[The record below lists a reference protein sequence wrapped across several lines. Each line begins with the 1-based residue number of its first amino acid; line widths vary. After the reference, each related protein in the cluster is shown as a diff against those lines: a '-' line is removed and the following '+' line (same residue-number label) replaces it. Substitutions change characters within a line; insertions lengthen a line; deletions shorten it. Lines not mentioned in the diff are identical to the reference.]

1 MSHTDKK
8 GSKVP
13 QKKSGKLKKV
23 LSFLAFALIN
33 VGVIA
38 YIAIKE
44 FGGGNSQTEQV
55 SLSQIN
61 LFFILAG
68 VGCFAVCILMETFKY
83 EAMIRATAGKSD
95 KQTAFEVAVLG
106 KYYDNITPLG
116 AGGQPFQI
124 FHLKK
129 RGYTGGTAASL
140 PIAGFVVLQ
149 MAFVFLAL
157 VVFIFNGGAINEYP
171 LIKYSAYV
179 GLLFYAFVPTVIV
192 LFSLMPR
199 TFGKIIKGFLWL
211 FYKMH
216 LVKDFNSTSQKVF
229 VSLEE
234 YRQSLVL
241 ISKTSM
247 LISKTFFFSLIYE
260 IALMSMPYFVLRA
273 FGVHESFI
281 HLFSLCV
288 FIYAAIS
295 FIPTPGNGGAAES
308 MFYAIFSS
316 LAGNM
321 LFWAVLVWRFLCYYA
336 FLIMGIFVIFTNSMR
351 GKRAYKK
358 RKLSSTV
365 SSVQFTD
372 TFFPVADRV
381 SDTVNNLAQR
391 MNQNGTC
398 FVVCPVADT
407 PYTDDFSY
415 DVLRVPSIRLP
426 FMGRRLA
433 LPLFDRNLKQRLK
446 QRNYTAFHV
455 HSPFG
460 IGKYALKMGRRMHI
474 PVIASFHRQYCDAL
488 VTLSKSRFIG
498 RLMAN
503 SIVKFYCRADEV
515 WAQSRNTAEVL
526 RSYGFRGDIQLV
538 GRGTEFINEYVPK
551 ERISELREQLLIPE
565 DKRVLLYFGALTRKN
580 NIRLIIDTCLEL
592 KETDDRFVL
601 LTVGK
606 GEDEEYIKSVAEKLG
621 LKDSIIFLG
630 RVDDRARLMAVM
642 ALADLLVYPSPDNSF
657 PSVVR
662 EAAALGTP
670 ALLAEGCSSE
680 YISND
685 VNGFFAEATPE
696 AMAGKIREVFDR
708 GLVEEAGDVAKKT
721 LPTSWDE
728 IVRETNMR
736 YKRAAKELH
745 KRGN

>member
-1 MSHTDKK
+1 MSQIDKK
-8 GSKVP
+8 TAKAP
-13 QKKSGKLKKV
+13 RKKPSRLKKV

-44 FGGGNSQTEQV
+44 FGGGNSQTEKV
-55 SLSQIN
+55 ALSQIN

-68 VGCFAVCILMETFKY
+68 LACFAVCILMETFKY

-157 VVFIFNGGAINEYP
+157 IVFIFNGKAIDEYP
-171 LIKYSAYV
+171 LIKYSAYI

-192 LFSLMPR
+192 LFSLMPK
-199 TFGKIIKGFLWL
+199 TFSKIIKGFLWI
-211 FYKMH
+211 FHKMH
-216 LVKDFNSTSQKVF
+216 IVKNFEQTSQKVF

-241 ISKTSM
+241 ISKTPM

-273 FGVHESFI
+273 FGVHEGFI

-351 GKRAYKK
+351 GKGNVKK
-358 RKLSSTV
+358 RKLSSTA

-372 TFFPVADRV
+372 TFFPVSDGV
-381 SDTVNNLAQR
+381 SQTVDSLAQR
-391 MNQNGTC
+391 MNEAGYC
-398 FVVCPVADT
+398 CVVCPSSDT
-407 PYTDDFSY
+407 AFKDCFSY
-415 DVLRVPSIRLP
+415 DVIRVPSVRFPFAGKVPLP
-426 FMGRRLA
+426 SLERG
-433 LPLFDRNLKQRLK
+433 LKAKLK
-446 QRNYTAFHV
+446 EGNFTAFHA

-460 IGKYALKMGRRMHI
+460 IGKYALKMGKRLGV
-474 PVIASFHRQYCDAL
+474 PVIASFHSQYCDEL
-488 VTLSKSRFIG
+488 ISLSKSRFIG
-498 RLMAN
+498 RLLSNA
-503 SIVKFYCRADEV
+503 IVKFYCRANEV

-526 RSYGFRGDIQLV
+526 QSYGFRGDIKIV
-538 GRGTEFINEYVPK
+538 GKGTEFIGEYVPDDRIAALK
-551 ERISELREQLLIPE
+551 EELLIPE
-565 DKRVLLYFGALTRKN
+565 DKKILLYFGTLSQKKN
-580 NIRLIIDTCLEL
+580 VRLVIDTMLEL
-592 KETDDRFVL
+592 KETGDEYIL
-601 LTVGK
+601 LSVGR
-606 GEDEEYIKSVAEKLG
+606 GPDEEYIKNVTEKLG
-621 LKDSIIFLG
+621 LGGNILFLG
-630 RVDDRARLMAVM
+630 HIADRSKLLAVISM
-642 ALADLLVYPSPDNSF
+642 ADLLIYPSPDNSF

-662 EAAALGTP
+662 EAAALSTP
-670 ALLAEGCSSE
+670 SLVAEGCASE
-680 YISND
+680 YISNN
-685 VNGFFAEATPE
+685 VNGYFAEANPE
-696 AMAGKIREVFDR
+696 AMAGRIKEIFESGSLEEV
-708 GLVEEAGDVAKKT
+708 GDVAKNT

-728 IVRETNMR
+728 IVRESNMR
-736 YKRAAKELH
+736 YKKAARELQ
-745 KRGN
+745 KRRK